1 MTNKPN
7 EPIEAAV
14 EITKDDCYPALW
26 VRLFDEMIENGITFG
41 TQYFIGYLEERLA
54 LKADSMAFGVA
65 IAAINDELSA
75 SGLYLSAR
83 DQGGA
88 GYLVLLEEGA
98 EMIAQA
104 RVRRSFREMHRAQ
117 ALFGGIARNPAAK
130 ISQQTRDRLLKC
142 EEKAAFRLALMRAPM
157 KALKTLPT
165 IKNTNSPTNP
175 INAPE

>member
-14 EITKDDCYPALW
+14 EITTDDCYPALW

-41 TQYFIGYLEERLA
+41 TQYPIGYLEERLA
-54 LKADSMAFGVA
+54 LKGDSMAFGVA
-65 IAAINDELSA
+65 ITAINDELSA

-83 DQGGA
+83 DQGKA
-88 GYLVLLEEGA
+88 GYVVLLEEGA

-117 ALFGGIARNPAAK
+117 ALFGGIARNPVAN
-130 ISQQTRDRLLKC
+130 ISDKMRERLLKC
-142 EEKAAFRLALMRAPM
+142 EEKSAFRLAMMRAPM
-157 KALKTLPT
+157 KALKTLAKTNNINSAT
-165 IKNTNSPTNP
+165 IS